1 MKNKQKPKPPPDWM
15 GFVFL
20 ISAFYLFL
28 LFLLQFSVFSAQDPN
43 EVIVTVVSVLL
54 MKCSSYMSSSSE
66 LFSNAVKAGVFQDG

>member
-1 MKNKQKPKPPPDWM
+1 M

-43 EVIVTVVSVLL
+43 EVIVTVVSVLM